1 VQALPKFSFHLLQFC
16 LPPPAHGLPQH
27 HKLPSARP
35 AAAMGKTQKVEAVGL
50 SLAAL
55 ASVFLRLPPVFSG

>member
-1 VQALPKFSFHLLQFC
+1 
-16 LPPPAHGLPQH
+16 
-27 HKLPSARP
+27 
-35 AAAMGKTQKVEAVGL
+35 MGKTQKVEAVGL